1 MINLKTQILN
11 IEEQERY
18 ILRNTTVSPVD
29 YEEFIDELVAESTVT
44 RHDVKA
50 VVSALEEF
58 IVRALKN
65 GYTVRLG
72 DLGSFRATITS
83 TGQDSAEDVS
93 KDTITAIRV
102 QFTEGTL
109 VRQAFQIGTSAQSV
123 KFQVVTED

>member
-83 TGQDSAEDVS
+83 TGQDSAENVT

>member
-83 TGQDSAEDVS
+83 TGQDSADDVS

>member
-11 IEEQERY
+11 IKEQERY

-83 TGQDSAEDVS
+83 TGQDSAENVT